1 MSNPG
6 VFFYVDNLSLIMIG
20 LVSFVGVCIATFSF
34 RYLKGDSKQMRFYC
48 NLVALVLV
56 IFVLVSADH
65 ILLIFLAWATSN
77 LLLTRLMLHK
87 KQWEAARQSY
97 LLALR
102 SFILGLCFLGSALMI
117 LYIDTGYTSIQKII
131 SHTSGSIWFFCAAA
145 LLLLGA
151 MTQSA
156 LWPFHR
162 WLTSSLNC
170 PTPVSAIMHGGLV
183 NGGGFI
189 LARFAPILL
198 EQPIIIN
205 IVFIVGIISAIL
217 GTLWKL
223 MKSDVKSMLACST
236 MGQMGFMIAQCGL
249 GLFPAAV
256 AHLCW
261 HGLFKAYL
269 FLSSSSAAQ
278 EKRLDLDYP
287 PSLHHFILSFFYG
300 AIGAYMFSFS
310 SGKNIFVSDTTVFL
324 IVLAMIAG
332 AQFSLPII
340 RSQSIAKIPL
350 VLIAVVF
357 MGSIYGFSV
366 KLIQQVLSPLHIW
379 VPQPLNS
386 IHIIALILLFAA
398 WLSIIF
404 GRNAKHSYP
413 HWILKIYVHMLNASQ
428 PHPKT
433 VTAHRNHYQF

>member
-6 VFFYVDNLSLIMIG
+6 VFLHVDNLSLIMIG

-34 RYLKGDSKQMRFYC
+34 RYLKGDSKQMHFYC

-65 ILLIFLAWATSN
+65 ILLIFLTWAASN
-77 LLLTRLMLHK
+77 LILIRLMLHK
-87 KQWEAARQSY
+87 KEWEAARQSS

-131 SHTSGSIWFFCAAA
+131 SHTSDSIWFFCAAA

-198 EQPIIIN
+198 EQPVIIK

-287 PSLHHFILSFFYG
+287 PSLHHFTLSFFYG
-300 AIGAYMFSFS
+300 AIGAYMFSLS
-310 SGKNIFVSDTTVFL
+310 SGKNIFVSDTTVF
-324 IVLAMIAG
+324 
-332 AQFSLPII
+332 
-340 RSQSIAKIPL
+340 
-350 VLIAVVF
+350 
-357 MGSIYGFSV
+357 
-366 KLIQQVLSPLHIW
+366 
-379 VPQPLNS
+379 
-386 IHIIALILLFAA
+386 
-398 WLSIIF
+398 
-404 GRNAKHSYP
+404 
-413 HWILKIYVHMLNASQ
+413 
-428 PHPKT
+428 
-433 VTAHRNHYQF
+433 